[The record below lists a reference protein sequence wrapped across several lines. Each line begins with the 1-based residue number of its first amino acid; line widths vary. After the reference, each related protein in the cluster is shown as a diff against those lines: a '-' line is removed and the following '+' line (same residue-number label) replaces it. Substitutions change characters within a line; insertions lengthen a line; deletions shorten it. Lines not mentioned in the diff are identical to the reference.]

1 MSRSQL
7 LREFKSDI
15 RSVLFGTDSFWTGV
29 DVPGESLSNVII
41 TKLPFSVPSHPLTQA
56 RSERIKLQGGNA
68 FFDYSL
74 PEAVLKFRQ
83 GTGRLIRANS
93 DSGIIV
99 LLDSRVATKRY
110 GRTFINSLPPYNR
123 IDS

>member
-1 MSRSQL
+1 MSRNML
-7 LREFKSDI
+7 LKEFKKDI

-41 TKLPFSVPSHPLTQA
+41 TKLPFSVPSHPLMFA
-56 RSERIKLQGGNA
+56 RSERIKEQGGNA

-83 GTGRLIRANS
+83 GAGRLIRS
-93 DSGIIV
+93 RQDSGMIV
-99 LLDSRVATKRY
+99 ILDSRINTKRY
-110 GRTFINSLPPYNR
+110 GRTFINSLPPYPR
-123 IDS
+123 G